1 VVILVVDAT
10 DEPLL
15 EETFSPASRF
25 SLDSYDLVAL
35 NKCDLLARPPALAVA
50 VPVVPLSA
58 RSHAHLPALMSAALQ
73 QLDLADI
80 SADEPFAFAPRQTA
94 LLQALALAADGEEA
108 LALLNTLLTA

>member
-1 VVILVVDAT
+1 
-10 DEPLL
+10 
-15 EETFSPASRF
+15 
-25 SLDSYDLVAL
+25 
-35 NKCDLLARPPALAVA
+35 
-50 VPVVPLSA
+50 
-58 RSHAHLPALMSAALQ
+58 MSAALQ